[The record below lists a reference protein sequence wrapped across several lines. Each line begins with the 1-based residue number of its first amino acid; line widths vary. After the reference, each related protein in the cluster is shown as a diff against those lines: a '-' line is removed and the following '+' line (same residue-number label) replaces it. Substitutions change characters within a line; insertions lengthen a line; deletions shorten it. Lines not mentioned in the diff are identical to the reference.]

1 MCRVKGAKNDT
12 YSLSTNSHHQQYYKF
27 MNNLNKTFG
36 FWVRHFRKMRSLSQ
50 EELADA
56 CNLHRTYI
64 GGIERGERNVSL
76 NNVERISDA
85 LGIPVTQLLANK
97 TAESREQS

>member
-1 MCRVKGAKNDT
+1 MILIVCRLIVIIN
-12 YSLSTNSHHQQYYKF
+12 NSMSAMTK
-27 MNNLNKTFG
+27 LIEIFG
-36 FWVRHFRKMRSLSQ
+36 SRVRHFRKVRSLSQ

-76 NNVERISDA
+76 NNVEKISEA
-85 LGIPVTQLLANK
+85 LGIPVTHLLTDEVEK
-97 TAESREQS
+97 E

>member
-1 MCRVKGAKNDT
+1 
-12 YSLSTNSHHQQYYKF
+12 
-27 MNNLNKTFG
+27 MNRLISIFG
-36 FWVRHFRKMRSLSQ
+36 SRVRHFRKIRSLSQ

-76 NNVERISDA
+76 NNVEKISEA
-85 LGIPVTQLLANK
+85 LGIPVKHLLTDEIENEHK
-97 TAESREQS
+97 